1 MVTLIR
7 IQSKHLTD
15 RLLDIKLS
23 ELIDRCKSGEMTAF
37 QLIYEQYSQAMYH
50 TSLRIIN
57 CSTDA
62 EDVLQESFLTAFN
75 SLENLK
81 DHRAFPGWLKRIVIN
96 KSLSFLKREKT
107 TWVELEHN
115 YPGVQPEEIL
125 DEEVYQFRLDAVR
138 FELGQLP
145 ENQRIVISLHVFED
159 LGFEEIGKLLDMP
172 SATARSHYAR
182 GRQKISNKINQLF
195 YGGSF

>member
-1 MVTLIR
+1 
-7 IQSKHLTD
+7 LTD
-15 RLLDIKLS
+15 RLQELTLS
-23 ELIDRCKSGEMTAF
+23 ELIDQCKSGDMPAF
-37 QLIYEQYSQAMYH
+37 QLIYEQYCQAMYH

-57 CSTDA
+57 CSTDT

-75 SLENLK
+75 SLEMLK
-81 DHRAFPGWLKRIVIN
+81 DNQAFPGWLKRIVIN
-96 KSLSFLKREKT
+96 KSLSFLKRQKT
-107 TWVELEHN
+107 TWIELEHT
-115 YPGVQPEEIL
+115 YLQVQPEEIL
-125 DEEVYQFRLDAVR
+125 DEEVYQMRLDAVR

-145 ENQRIVISLHVFED
+145 ESQRIVISLHVFED
-159 LGFEEIGKLLDMP
+159 LGFEEIGKLLDIP